1 MRILVTILILAL
13 SFSVF
18 AQKVTKTYW
27 GYSNNVHE
35 EFQVN
40 SVGVKNGYYKE
51 YYKEGQLYESGFY
64 KSGQKSGLWTT
75 YDMNW
80 SGQISSTME
89 YENDKMNGQYKQWC
103 WEKSKRY
110 LCGDYIY
117 KDDLEVSSIKYYSN
131 GKKSSQND
139 ANGYFEWFEDGT
151 PGVETKNGKTYK
163 YQMFSADYYHNTE
176 KKEVRRITYDTLGL
190 KYEYYYDYD
199 TKYDGDHLKA
209 SQISID
215 IEDIETKGK
224 VTNFQ
229 WRFYSDGIIY
239 EFYKNGNKC
248 KLDSTSAKQGYNLL
262 KHEPTGYFDK
272 LDSVYNE
279 DTGDIKICKNDGSCQ
294 LFHYY
299 DGSSKYE
306 YRLIKLNTEGKQVE
320 ENYYERN
327 RSDDRHYIS
336 NQKTFKDG
344 KLVKEEFNSFEGS
357 TYKNLI
363 IKEYYDNGVLKSEMN
378 YIDGF
383 NNKFYESGKLLKKS
397 GFFVKDQRP
406 CCYLTEYYES
416 GKIKIDVPLK
426 DSINLS
432 NKRFYYDENSNVIK
446 IEEFESYSGKTEK
459 TIEGNKEIGEYFI
472 SDLTAQYNSV
482 FYIQKKTWNSGG
494 YYDYSYEYPK
504 GQNLYVKS
512 YKVLESIY
520 KNFTK
525 AQTDAE
531 RNSFVKEYENS
542 VNKLLEIAKTDTK
555 ELNEKLSKVKKVE
568 EIKQILG
575 I

>member
-1 MRILVTILILAL
+1 MRILIAILILAY
-13 SFSVF
+13 SVSTF

-40 SVGVKNGYYKE
+40 SVGVKDGYYKE
-51 YYKEGQLYESGFY
+51 YYKEGQLYISGFY

-80 SGQISSTME
+80 TGQISSTME
-89 YENDKMNGQYKQWC
+89 YSNDKMNGSYKQWC

-117 KDDLEVSSIKYYSN
+117 KDGNEVSAIKYYSN

-139 ANGYFEWFEDGT
+139 ANGYFEWFEDGS
-151 PGVETKNGKTYK
+151 PGVETKNGKEYK
-163 YQMFSADYYHNTE
+163 YQMFSADYYHNSE
-176 KKEVRRITYDTLGL
+176 KKEIRRVTYDSLGL
-190 KYEYYYDYD
+190 KYEFTYDYD

-209 SQISID
+209 DKLNISVWD
-215 IEDIETKGK
+215 IESKGNK
-224 VTNFQ
+224 VYYRFM
-229 WRFYSDGIIY
+229 FYSDGIINSLNNAG
-239 EFYKNGNKC
+239 EKQ
-248 KLDSTSAKQGYNLL
+248 KLDSISVRLGYSLL
-262 KHEPTGYFDK
+262 KNEPTGYFNKVKEIYD
-272 LDSVYNE
+272 E
-279 DTGDIKICKNDGSCQ
+279 ATGDFKTIKNDGACQ
-294 LFHYY
+294 IFHYY
-299 DGSSKYE
+299 NSSSKFE
-306 YRLIKLNTEGKQVE
+306 YRLLELNSEGKQIAE
-320 ENYYERN
+320 KYFERN
-327 RSDDRHYIS
+327 RKDDRHYIS
-336 NQKTFKDG
+336 NEKTYKEG
-344 KLVKEEFNSFEGS
+344 KLVREEFNSYEGNS
-357 TYKNLI
+357 YKNLI
-363 IKEYYDNGVLKSEMN
+363 IKDYYGNGVLKSEKN
-378 YIDGF
+378 YVDGF
-383 NNKFYESGKLLKKS
+383 NKTYYESGKLLKTS
-397 GFFVKDQRP
+397 GFVVKDQRP

-482 FYIQKKTWNSGG
+482 FYIQKKSWNSGG

-504 GQNLYVKS
+504 GQNMYVKS

-525 AQTDAE
+525 AQTDSE
-531 RNSFVKEYENS
+531 RNSFVKEYENT
-542 VNKLLEIAKTDTK
+542 VKKLLEIAKTDTK
-555 ELNEKLSKVKKVE
+555 DLDEKLSKVKKVE
-568 EIKQILG
+568 EIKMILG